1 MTLRPPTVLTRTV
14 RYAHDGGRL
23 LEHLAAAG
31 LIATTTDDGPGARP
45 LDTVLLESVD
55 IATKV
60 SRTTIAVLEA
70 CARLTCQGPTVTVE
84 ALPQAPADGRA
95 ALARLREALA
105 DYQVLQQFISE
116 GLWDEARRNPPS
128 CWAHAQQ
135 PTC

>member
-31 LIATTTDDGPGARP
+31 LIATTDDGSRARP
-45 LDTVLLESVD
+45 LDAVLLESVD

-84 ALPQAPADGRA
+84 ALPN
-95 ALARLREALA
+95 
-105 DYQVLQQFISE
+105 YQDRKSVV
-116 GLWDEARRNPPS
+116 
-128 CWAHAQQ
+128 
-135 PTC
+135 

>member
-31 LIATTTDDGPGARP
+31 LIATTDDGSGARP
-45 LDTVLLESVD
+45 LDAVLLESVD

-84 ALPQAPADGRA
+84 ALPRAPADGRA
-95 ALARLREALA
+95 AGRKK
-105 DYQVLQQFISE
+105 F
-116 GLWDEARRNPPS
+116 
-128 CWAHAQQ
+128 
-135 PTC
+135 

>member
-31 LIATTTDDGPGARP
+31 LIATTDDGPGARP

-105 DYQVLQQFISE
+105 DYVVAGPGPGGE
-116 GLWDEARRNPPS
+116 
-128 CWAHAQQ
+128 
-135 PTC
+135 